1 MTLSACSPAEKQV
14 LGDTITVIDHLDN
27 EVVLPAKI
35 ERIAV
40 CDILPLPS
48 VIATFFD
55 SGEKIVAMAPG
66 SMNAAKNSLLS
77 KLYPEILN
85 ASTGFLAGGELNT
98 EELMKLNPD
107 VVIYSASKPKQG
119 EQLKNAGFNAVAVSV
134 NKWEYNCI
142 ETLNNWISLLNQ
154 MFPENSKADT
164 VAEYSNNV
172 YNMIQERVKNLSDEE
187 KAEVFFLFKY
197 NDSAIV
203 TAGDNFFGDWWADA
217 IGAKN
222 VAKELSGDNEQH
234 VNIEQVYAWN
244 PDTIFITNFTE
255 AFPEDLYNNTVG
267 AYDWSGIEAVQNK
280 NVFKMPLGIYRS
292 YTPGADTPITLMWL
306 AKTAY
311 PQLFEDIDITS
322 ETKKYYKEVF
332 GIELTDSQAK
342 SIFEPSQEAGS
353 GF

>member
-1 MTLSACSPAEKQV
+1 
-14 LGDTITVIDHLDN
+14 
-27 EVVLPAKI
+27 
-35 ERIAV
+35 
-40 CDILPLPS
+40 
-48 VIATFFD
+48 
-55 SGEKIVAMAPG
+55 
-66 SMNAAKNSLLS
+66 
-77 KLYPEILN
+77 
-85 ASTGFLAGGELNT
+85 
-98 EELMKLNPD
+98 
-107 VVIYSASKPKQG
+107 
-119 EQLKNAGFNAVAVSV
+119 
-134 NKWEYNCI
+134 
-142 ETLNNWISLLNQ
+142 
-154 MFPENSKADT
+154 
-164 VAEYSNNV
+164 
-172 YNMIQERVKNLSDEE
+172 MIQERVKNLSDEE

-234 VNIEQVYAWN
+234 VNIEQVYVWN
-244 PDTIFITNFTE
+244 PDTIFISNFTE
-255 AFPEDLYNNTVG
+255 AFPKDLYENTVG
-267 AYDWSGIEAVQNK
+267 AYDWSGIKAVQNK

-306 AKTAY
+306 AKNTY